1 MLNIS
6 NNQLNKKVS
15 LEQFK
20 SGKRV
25 SLNRYYVHV
34 NRFLFAFALILLIV
48 LFLPWTQNISG
59 KGQVTTLKP
68 DQRPQTIQSQIPGR
82 IEEWY
87 VREGDFVS
95 KGDTILRI
103 SEVKSEYFDGQLLER
118 TNEQIDAKS
127 SSVVAYS
134 GKIDA
139 LKDQVRAL
147 EREKVIK
154 LQQAENKI
162 RQAALKVKSDSIDL
176 EASKTNFA
184 IAQKQYERAS
194 MLEKEGLKAVRD
206 VEEKRLKLQETEAK
220 LISQENKYLG
230 SQNEAL
236 NVQVEVSRIETTYDE
251 KISKTKGDM
260 FTAQS
265 DQYDTEAQVSKLE
278 NAYSNYEIRNN
289 LLFILA
295 PQDGYINKA
304 IRAGIGETFKEGEQL
319 VGIMPANY
327 ELAVETFVRPL
338 DLPLIH
344 LNEKV
349 RIQFDG
355 WPAFVFSG
363 WPNVSYGTYGARVVA
378 VENFISD
385 NGMYRV
391 LLAPDP
397 DDHTWPVAIRVGSG
411 ARTMALLQ
419 DVPIWYELWRQLN
432 GFPTDYYTPTSS
444 ETKEKK
450 K

>member
-15 LEQFK
+15 LEQFR

-139 LKDQVRAL
+139 LKDQVKAM

-162 RQAALKVKSDSIDL
+162 RQATLKVKSDSIDL

-236 NVQVEVSRIETTYDE
+236 NVRVEVSRIETTYDE

-444 ETKEKK
+444 GTKEKK